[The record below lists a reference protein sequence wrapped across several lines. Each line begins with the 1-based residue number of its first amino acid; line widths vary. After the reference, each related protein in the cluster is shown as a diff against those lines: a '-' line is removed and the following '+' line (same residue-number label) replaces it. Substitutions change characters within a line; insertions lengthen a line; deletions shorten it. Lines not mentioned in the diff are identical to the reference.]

1 MQQAQPYTMRN
12 YFDAVEAGK
21 ASVRN
26 DRQFSQQDQINQMK
40 IDQMQQQQAQANA
53 LNQMDPTNLDPNKLW
68 KAGQHDMAIK
78 LIQSKIDTTTGQLQ
92 KIGRFLRENVI
103 NKSDPKKPEQDQ
115 ANYKKALQFVRGT
128 IPDADKY
135 LANVPTVYDPEQV
148 KMLVSFLDQAVA
160 TKPQLE
166 VINGKVVDITKNVGQ
181 QVGPKDQPNSVR
193 EYEYAKAQ
201 GYKGTYQQW
210 QKTAGNGG
218 LTPYQQAQLANDK
231 RDYGDK
237 TAQRNAEIQA
247 AKDMIAELEMK
258 YPGKLQALIATNP
271 DLSRAWRL
279 SKQPLIGGGSGGW
292 TSFATPAEANA
303 AIKAGKV
310 KKGQRITVGGRSA
323 IVP

>member
-26 DRQFSQQDQINQMK
+26 DRQFAQQDQMNQMK
-40 IDQMQQQQAQANA
+40 IGQMQQQQEQANA

-68 KAGQHDMAIK
+68 EAGQHEMAIK
-78 LIQSKIDTTTGQLQ
+78 LVQGKIDTTTAQLQ
-92 KIGRFLRENVI
+92 KIGRFFRENV
-103 NKSDPKKPEQDQ
+103 KDQ
-115 ANYKKALQFVRGT
+115 ASYDKALQFVRGNV
-128 IPDADKY
+128 PDADKY
-135 LANVPTVYDPEQV
+135 LANIPTVYDPQQV
-148 KMLVSFLDQAVA
+148 SMFVSFVDQAVA
-160 TKPQLE
+160 SKPKLE
-166 VINGKVVDITKNVGQ
+166 TVKQADGSIKVVDISKAEGQTVGGTPQ
-181 QVGPKDQPNSVR
+181 NQPSSVQ

-201 GYKGTYQQW
+201 GYKGTYEQW
-210 QKTAGNGG
+210 QKTAGSGG
-218 LTPYQQAQLANDK
+218 MTPYQNWQIGKDR

-237 TAQRNAEIQA
+237 ISQRNAEIQA
-247 AKDMIAELEMK
+247 AKDMIAEIEMK

-279 SKQPLIGGGSGGW
+279 SKQPFIGGGSGGG

>member
-26 DRQFSQQDQINQMK
+26 DRQFAQQDQINQMK
-40 IDQMQQQQAQANA
+40 IAQMQQQQEQANA

-68 KAGQHDMAIK
+68 EAGQHDMAIK
-78 LIQSKIDTTTGQLQ
+78 LVQNKIDTTTGQLQ
-92 KIGRFLRENVI
+92 KIGRFFRENV
-103 NKSDPKKPEQDQ
+103 KDQ
-115 ANYKKALQFVRGT
+115 ASYDKALQFVRGT
-128 IPDADKY
+128 VPDADKY
-135 LANVPTVYDPEQV
+135 LANIPTVYDPEQV
-148 KMLVSFLDQAVA
+148 SMFVSYVDQAVA
-160 TKPQLE
+160 TKPKLE
-166 VINGKVVDITKNVGQ
+166 TVKQADGTIKVVDISKSEGQVVG
-181 QVGPKDQPNSVR
+181 GTPESKPSSVQ
-193 EYEYAKAQ
+193 EYEYAKSQ
-201 GYKGTYQQW
+201 GYKGSYQQW
-210 QKTAGNGG
+210 QNTSGSGG
-218 LTPYQQAQLANDK
+218 MTPYQNWQIGKDK

-237 TAQRNAEIQA
+237 TSQRNAEIQA

-271 DLSRAWRL
+271 DLSSAWRL
-279 SKQPLIGGGSGGW
+279 SKQPLIGTGSSSGG
-292 TSFATPAEANA
+292 TSFSNAAEANA